1 MAAWDTERDIVSTN
15 KKGMQWPLSHATD
28 AIILSVFRWEEGIH
42 PEQLTLE
49 KPKEEESE
57 ANILYSFF
65 FVFYINVIES
75 RK

>member
-1 MAAWDTERDIVSTN
+1 MAAWDTERDIVST
-15 KKGMQWPLSHATD
+15 KKGMQWPLSHAAD

-65 FVFYINVIES
+65 FVFYITVMES